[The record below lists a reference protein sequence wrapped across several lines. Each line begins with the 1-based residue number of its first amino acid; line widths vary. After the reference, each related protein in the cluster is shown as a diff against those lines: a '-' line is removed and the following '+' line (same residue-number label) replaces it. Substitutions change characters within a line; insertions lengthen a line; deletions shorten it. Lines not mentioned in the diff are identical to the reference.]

1 MSQASSGQQK
11 VWCRYEKHQE
21 PHPVQVAVQAVVQ
34 NGMEVL
40 KAATVEGIDEVPL
53 TLGLGKLGIHLIT
66 IHDLK

>member
-1 MSQASSGQQK
+1 M
-11 VWCRYEKHQE
+11 
-21 PHPVQVAVQAVVQ
+21 AVQAVVQ

-40 KAATVEGIDEVPL
+40 EAATVEGVDQVPL